1 MKTPGIGFGPTSGVQ
16 FTSKEITFYFFSH
29 FHVYSNYQEVSKI
42 LGGGFVWKRRFVFF
56 ILLVS
61 CLGIV
66 FNSTSLVKADVN
78 TSTYDVTIV
87 SGEAGSGSTGSTS
100 TDNEIVLPKTN
111 LLNKVTRY
119 LPQLSEQQTL
129 ALIFGGLI
137 LIIILLGLLIQQLK
151 KRWHA

>member
-1 MKTPGIGFGPTSGVQ
+1 M
-16 FTSKEITFYFFSH
+16 
-29 FHVYSNYQEVSKI
+29 
-42 LGGGFVWKRRFVFF
+42 WKRRFVFF